1 MFIDT
6 QPDLITAPEES
17 NVAAVVNMA
26 LRWSANPVGGGAI
39 NIWPRRGQTPPNQH
53 TIAPLRIKV
62 CRSHLRFT
70 YELQELCQLVRGDCA
85 LTKHLRVRKLR
96 SFPHV

>member
-26 LRWSANPVGGGAI
+26 LRWSANPVGGG
-39 NIWPRRGQTPPNQH
+39 
-53 TIAPLRIKV
+53 
-62 CRSHLRFT
+62 C
-70 YELQELCQLVRGDCA
+70 Y
-85 LTKHLRVRKLR
+85 KHLAAPRPNPTETNTLL
-96 SFPHV
+96 PHYASRCADHICASPMSCRNYASLFAETAL